1 MVSMCVHV
9 SARLHV
15 LDLVRRE
22 GVVCTSVLCVYVNK
36 LCKRMSTLVDE
47 LKTVCV
53 CVCMSRCVFVYVPV

>member
-1 MVSMCVHV
+1 MST
-9 SARLHV
+9 SLHMP
-15 LDLVRRE
+15 DLVRQE
-22 GVVCTSVLCVYVNK
+22 GMVCTSVLCAYVNK

>member
-1 MVSMCVHV
+1 MCVHV

-15 LDLVRRE
+15 LDLVKQE
-22 GVVCTSVLCVYVNK
+22 GVVCTSVLCAYVNK

-47 LKTVCV
+47 LKTLSVCV